1 MDRYIGL
8 DVHAS
13 SCTLAVV
20 GPSGKGLGTHVV
32 ETNAGALIEVP
43 RGIPKRRHL
52 CMEEG
57 TLSGW
62 LHEVL
67 EPHVDELIVTGI
79 GKKSRGPKSEGTD
92 ARRWS
97 GRVRACGAA
106 QDRRDRDPG
115 LQRARTVRAAGQ
127 SGEGLR
133 LRGGRHCT
141 GEEPA
146 EERVA
151 LETRGIR
158 RGTVGV
164 REAREGAVAGQV
176 AGGDADA
183 GPSAVR
189 GARRTGSSASEGR
202 EDDAGRG
209 TQAPGVARAEDV
221 PGSGPDPD
229 RRATAGCGDT
239 VPVQKP
245 ERILGVLRPGHR
257 DAELVG
263 LGAKS
268 DGGVDEDAGTAD
280 SGPEP
285 ELQPHAEGVFSRERR
300 RR

>member
-1 MDRYIGL
+1 MGSRRGATC
-8 DVHAS
+8 VWRRERCRVG
-13 SCTLAVV
+13 CTR
-20 GPSGKGLGTHVV
+20 S
-32 ETNAGALIEVP
+32 
-43 RGIPKRRHL
+43 
-52 CMEEG
+52 
-57 TLSGW
+57 
-62 LHEVL
+62 L

-97 GRVRACGAA
+97 GTRSGLRSSSGSARSRRGSTKGEDSSGGWAIWRGAYGFVVG
-106 QDRRDRDPG
+106 D
-115 LQRARTVRAAGQ
+115 TVRVKN
-127 SGEGLR
+127 R
-133 LRGGRHCT
+133 LRSVLRSRGVAYGAGRSVYAKREREQWLGKLPEATQTQAHLLY
-141 GEEPA
+141 EEHDA
-146 EERVA
+146 LVA
-151 LETRGIR
+151 LRQKAEK
-158 RGTVGV
+158 
-164 REAREGAVAGQV
+164 
-176 AGGDADA
+176 
-183 GPSAVR
+183 
-189 GARRTGSSASEGR
+189 
-202 EDDAGRG
+202 DDAGRG

-285 ELQPHAEGVFSRERR
+285 ELQPHAEGVFFKGAATTVIGRAEDGPLYHTI
-300 RR
+300 